1 MFFSLKEVC
10 SGYDHVPVIR
20 DTNLELPQGK
30 INIILGRNGV
40 GKTTLMKTIIGILP
54 CTSGN
59 IIFQN
64 NDITKL
70 TASSRAQIGIGYVP
84 QGRGIF
90 PRLTVEENLQMGEL
104 INNKNSNKL
113 FDQVY
118 NYFPRL
124 AERKKQN
131 GGTLSG
137 GEQQM
142 LAIGRAIVGNPE
154 LLILDEPSEGVQPN
168 IVKEIGEVL
177 VVLNKERGFT
187 ILLVEQNIDFAMGI
201 ANDCFIMDK
210 GTIVAQLSK
219 NDLMKE
225 DIMKKYLAI

>member
-1 MFFSLKEVC
+1 MFFSLNGVC
-10 SGYDHVPVIR
+10 SGYDHVPIIR
-20 DTNLELPQGK
+20 EAKLEIPQGK
-30 INIILGRNGV
+30 INVILGRNGV
-40 GKTTLMKTIIGILP
+40 GKTTLMKTIMGILP
-54 CTSGN
+54 CTKGN
-59 IIFQN
+59 ILFQN
-64 NDITKL
+64 HDITKFN
-70 TASSRAQIGIGYVP
+70 ASSRAQIGIGYVP

-104 INNKNSNKL
+104 INNKNPNKL

-142 LAIGRAIVGNPE
+142 LAIGRALVGNPE
-154 LLILDEPSEGVQPN
+154 FLILDEPSEGVQPN

-177 VVLNKERGFT
+177 VSLNQERGLT
-187 ILLVEQNIDFAMGI
+187 ILLVEQNIDFAMGV
-201 ANDCFIMDK
+201 ASDCFIMDK
-210 GTIVAQLSK
+210 VTIVVQLVK
-219 NDLMKE
+219 NDLLKE
-225 DIMKKYLAI
+225 EVMKKYLAI